1 MTPRTMEKILQ
12 AERERRGGEEVAVR
26 KVVEETE
33 GDEVVGMMR
42 GKDMKEVKTKD
53 RKAQHRQELDAYL
66 STLMADEDKCREFMR
81 QIEKLKSKK
90 RTERAEEREE

>member
-1 MTPRTMEKILQ
+1 MEKILQ
-12 AERERRGGEEVAVR
+12 AERERRGGEEVVR

-33 GDEVVGMMR
+33 GDELLQVGMLK
-42 GKDMKEVKTKD
+42 GKDLREVKSKD
-53 RKAQHRQELDAYL
+53 RKAQHRQDLEAYL